1 MRQKGEEGQR
11 ACEGHGECRR
21 NVSHA
26 CHQGVKASQGGVEA
40 EHDEV
45 PHVPAPDAVPC
56 EETVVVM
63 PLGDS
68 GTQSTEVSAGQ
79 G

>member
-1 MRQKGEEGQR
+1 MRQKSEEGQWVR
-11 ACEGHGECRR
+11 KGHGKCSR

-26 CHQGVKASQGGVEA
+26 CHHGVKASQRGVEA

-45 PHVPAPDAVPC
+45 SHIPAPDAVPC

-68 GTQSTEVSAGQ
+68 GTQSTEVGAGQ
-79 G
+79 S